1 MKFLTPR
8 ACAAASLRAWR
19 GTFLADGDT
28 QAFDPARI
36 GVEHLDLEIP
46 RAGNDLPAHRQ
57 ATDLRHQIAAQR
69 LDFLAGLAGDEL
81 LADRGAGIL

>member
-1 MKFLTPR
+1 M
-8 ACAAASLRAWR
+8 RAWR

-36 GVEHLDLEIP
+36 GVEHLDLEIA
-46 RAGNDLPAHRQ
+46 RTGNDLAAHRQ

-69 LDFLAGLAGDEL
+69 LDFLTGFAGDEF
-81 LADRGAGIL
+81 LADYGSGRPRGWRGHPR